1 MHAPRFLFPFYS
13 VYISSSLYGSTSIH
27 LISLTESLWKH
38 PYRHIQRCISYLSDS
53 TFGKQTMKMLC
64 SLLEPQ
70 LACFDTETVKCA
82 NLAYKFTLLSCTQ
95 RKVIS
100 GYKAYSHKEKKNP
113 FCKSHSMLQEVL
125 FRCLHQKTCS
135 FSPQSSTVVSL
146 KF

>member
-13 VYISSSLYGSTSIH
+13 VYISSSLYGSTSIY
-27 LISLTESLWKH
+27 LISLTESLWNH

-53 TFGKQTMKMLC
+53 TFGKQTMQMLC

-100 GYKAYSHKEKKNP
+100 GYKAYSHKEKKFDSVKVTVCSKKCYFDVYIRRLVLSP
-113 FCKSHSMLQEVL
+113 LSH
-125 FRCLHQKTCS
+125 
-135 FSPQSSTVVSL
+135 PQW
-146 KF
+146 FH